1 MLSVMRLFNTLSRQV
16 EELRP
21 QEEGRVKM
29 YTCGPTVYRPVHIGN
44 LRTFLLSDLVRRAAE
59 FEGYEVRQVINITDV
74 GHMVDEATEAGV
86 DKMELAAEDE
96 GLSPWQI
103 AERYTEMFL
112 EDTATIGM
120 KPAHAY
126 PKATDHIP
134 EMLQLIQQ
142 LIDRGHAYVLDDGT
156 VYFDVRSFERYGGL
170 SRNTLDKLE
179 PGHRDLEPDPRKRHP
194 ADFAL
199 WKAASE
205 NRVMKWDSPWGPGF
219 PGWHVECSAMS
230 MKFLGERF
238 DVHTGG
244 TDLVF
249 PHHEDE
255 IAQSDGATGHQVISM
270 WVHGGHLLAEGQKM
284 AKSAGNVWTI
294 RDVAAR
300 GHDPLAFRLLCFQ
313 TRYRSVLDFRWDA
326 MAGADRTLT
335 RLRQRMSDW
344 GAGDSDLSTE
354 SERLDGRFREAVASD
369 LDFPE
374 AVKVLN
380 ETVSAGIPEGQRS
393 ALFSRWDEVLGL
405 DLEKLIR
412 EPPHIPA
419 EVEAL
424 VTEINEARATKDFAR
439 SDEIRER
446 LTGMGWEVMDTE
458 DGTRVRPLANR

>member
-1 MLSVMRLFNTLSRQV
+1 MRLYNTLTRQV

-21 QEEGRVKM
+21 LEEGLVRM

-59 FEGYEVRQVINITDV
+59 FEGYGVRQVINITDV
-74 GHMVDEATEAGV
+74 GHMVDEASAAGV

-96 GLSPWQI
+96 GLSPWEI
-103 AERYTEMFL
+103 AERYTRMFM
-112 EDTATIGM
+112 EDTAAIGM

-134 EMLQLIQQ
+134 DMIKLIEQLIE
-142 LIDRGHAYVLDDGT
+142 RGHAYVLEDGT
-156 VYFDVRSFERYGGL
+156 VYFDVRSFERYGAL
-170 SRNTLDKLE
+170 SRNTLDKLQ

-230 MKFLGERF
+230 MRFLGERF
-238 DVHTGG
+238 DIHTGG

-255 IAQSDGATGHQVISM
+255 IAQSDGAPGHPVIST

-294 RDVAAR
+294 RDVTSR

-313 TRYRSVLDFRWDA
+313 TRYRSVLDFRWEA
-326 MAGADRTLT
+326 MAAADRTLT
-335 RLRQRMSDW
+335 RLRQRMADW
-344 GAGDSDLSTE
+344 AATDRDGLSPE
-354 SERLDGRFREAVASD
+354 AERIDRRFRDAVATD

-374 AVKVLN
+374 AIKVLN
-380 ETVSAGIPEGQRS
+380 EAVSADIPEGQRYQLLS
-393 ALFSRWDEVLGL
+393 TWDAVLGL
-405 DLEKLIR
+405 DLERLGR
-412 EPPHIPA
+412 EGFDVPGDVA
-419 EVEAL
+419 AL
-424 VTEINEARATKDFAR
+424 VEERDAARRDRDFSR
-439 SDEIRER
+439 SDAIRER
-446 LTGMGWEVMDTE
+446 LTGMGWEVMDTD
-458 DGTRVRPLANR
+458 DGTKVRPLAKR